1 MLLLTYHWLHQCID
15 DAKVRT
21 QMEELAQTKINKLAE
36 ELLIAPTPQH
46 HLPLLETIQDDVIT
60 TSPA

>member
-1 MLLLTYHWLHQCID
+1 MLLTYHWLHQCID
-15 DAKVRT
+15 ETKVLT
-21 QMEELAQTKINKLAE
+21 QTEELAQTKINKLAE

-46 HLPLLETIQDDVIT
+46 LLPLLETIQDDVIT